1 MRRMRFPHTK
11 NTGKAGWQD
20 RVNAVLVSLAKTR
33 QCITY
38 ADLADLADI
47 PAPQRIHKLTQHL
60 EGLVGR
66 DAKNNAPLLA
76 AVVVSKRGTG
86 LPGEGFF
93 ECCTAHGITQKR
105 GESLAGFHQRLLTAV
120 FVAFA
125 DDEAD
130 GITSHG

>member
-1 MRRMRFPHTK
+1 M
-11 NTGKAGWQD
+11 
-20 RVNAVLVSLAKTR
+20 SLAKAR

-38 ADLADLADI
+38 ADLAGLAEI

-60 EGLVGR
+60 EALVGR
-66 DAKNNAPLLA
+66 DAGKDAPLLA
-76 AVVVSKRGTG
+76 AVVVSKRSAGLPGVG

-93 ECCTAHGITQKR
+93 ECCKAHGVTQKK
-105 GESLAGFHQRLLTAV
+105 GEGLVAFHQRLLAAV

-130 GITSHG
+130 GISRQG